1 MTKEND
7 RMSVQTTNGPPLET
21 QLSTLE
27 IDDSPSTGSSQELLK
42 ANAKD
47 QARVLSLTQ
56 YDSLVDYPMD
66 PGNWDNM

>member
-1 MTKEND
+1 
-7 RMSVQTTNGPPLET
+7 MSVQTTNGPPLET
-21 QLSTLE
+21 QLSTLLSTLE